1 MFGLQNVSA
10 RDKFAPIERL
20 TFGVT
25 GSRLG
30 VARPS
35 IEAVQVGTRVI
46 LNRVGDAVRD
56 PWEVLYVVGHPW
68 FRCGSGYRRNSR
80 GFLLVG
86 MWPLVVA

>member
-30 VARPS
+30 AARS
-35 IEAVQVGTRVI
+35 NIEAVQVGTRVI

-56 PWEVLYVVGHPW
+56 PREVFDSGIIGH
-68 FRCGSGYRRNSR
+68 RRGAGYRRC
-80 GFLLVG
+80 
-86 MWPLVVA
+86 